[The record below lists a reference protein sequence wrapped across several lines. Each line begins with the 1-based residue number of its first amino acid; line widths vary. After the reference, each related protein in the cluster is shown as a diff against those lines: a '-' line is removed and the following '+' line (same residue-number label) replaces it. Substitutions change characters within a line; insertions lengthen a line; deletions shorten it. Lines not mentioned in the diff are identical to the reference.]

1 MEDNKIYKLMSFF
14 YNFDIPEM
22 LFISYIDM
30 KEYTYCNEYCCMEEQ
45 ENL

>member
-1 MEDNKIYKLMSFF
+1 MEDNKPYNLMSFF
-14 YNFDIPEM
+14 YNCDIPEM

-30 KEYTYCNEYCCMEEQ
+30 KKYVYCNEYGCVEEQ